1 MPATPRKSN
10 QQDARGKSPG
20 GMPNVPYLS
29 RAVARRRPAHLRSE
43 INRHDYRYYVLDA
56 PIVSDAEYD
65 ELKRQLTAIEE
76 RFPELVTPDSPT
88 QRVWGMP
95 REGISTIPSETSGG
109 LGDRLAEQPVEKH
122 LVKNLSAVPWRRI
135 LR

>member
-10 QQDARGKSPG
+10 QPDARGKSRG

-29 RAVARRRPAHLRSE
+29 RAVARRRAAHLHSE

-65 ELKRQLTAIEE
+65 ELKRQLIAIEE
-76 RFPELVTPDSPT
+76 RFPELVTRDSPT
-88 QRVWGMP
+88 QRVGGMP
-95 REGISTIPSETSGG
+95 REGVSTIPHETPMLSIQRSGQNRTSTTSMRPDAG
-109 LGDRLAEQPVEKH
+109 T
-122 LVKNLSAVPWRRI
+122 
-135 LR
+135 